1 MASACLFSVGH
12 RSRKYEKISHLHFY
26 WFSHLKL
33 LVLSCKISQ
42 VKNQAE
48 SEPLRSAPIKDR
60 RTQNIDEASL
70 GSQPQ
75 NYREQHKMDKP
86 NKFQSLKADSLSL
99 VDPAESDSA
108 AEKQLYGS
116 ADISGAGLDLLSRI
130 IQLELP
136 SKRIWRTTQRWE
148 HGVELEGKS

>member
-1 MASACLFSVGH
+1 MV
-12 RSRKYEKISHLHFY
+12 FY
-26 WFSHLKL
+26 LQL
-33 LVLSCKISQ
+33 LVLSCKIFQ

-48 SEPLRSAPIKDR
+48 SEPLRSTPIKDG

-86 NKFQSLKADSLSL
+86 NKFQSLKVDGLSL
-99 VDPAESDSA
+99 VAPAESDSA

-116 ADISGAGLDLLSRI
+116 ADISCAGLDLLLQDNPTRAAFKMH
-130 IQLELP
+130 LENDTAL
-136 SKRIWRTTQRWE
+136 RTWR
-148 HGVELEGKS
+148 GS